1 MDAELGNYDDYSGDT
16 ENGSWTLG
24 NFCIMGGGGGGVLR
38 NIGAVA
44 ICGDLDAVLQLRW
57 KRMQTPACT
66 TSDSLVLL
74 GTVSSTVQ
82 LSVLRF
88 CWSVD

>member
-1 MDAELGNYDDYSGDT
+1 MIT
-16 ENGSWTLG
+16 VVTLKMAPEHCVMG
-24 NFCIMGGGGGGVLR
+24 NFCIMWWGGGGGGKR

-74 GTVSSTVQ
+74 GTVSSTIQ

-88 CWSVD
+88 C